1 MNINFCPKCGKM
13 LSKQDNILKCSF
25 CNYSRNLD
33 KFHIDNLEMPIIE
46 KCIIAE
52 NKKEFINAVINK
64 NKEFDE
70 LKIMENSDEII
81 NKANNDFIKNNEQ
94 NIFNKFRHEL
104 NSYSKCLDESDI
116 EIFKDKYNMDC
127 YNFFDKLNFKEKID
141 KFNNKFIENILN
153 DFNEFLDSREK
164 YIDDAEIESL
174 KIKYNKICCNIF
186 DKLKIKEKIDKFNIT
201 YCDAHE
207 DRIKEKLP
215 NRYISNSDKIDFS
228 YLNGFKCDL
237 TKIVNYHNEEYI
249 ENQIKNNKHFYNS
262 LLDKNLS
269 DDVIRAILI
278 EDDVKIIVNDQDKT
292 FVEAKIKYLIEKL
305 NISPTDIL
313 YISANEKNYDKFDIN
328 KNFSIKTHTFNSLA
342 CEILKEN
349 YYYKKINKDEFEVF
363 IKSFFEKQVT
373 KNPESMR
380 DVVKFFLYF
389 YHMAFFNESNI
400 NFQTIRSIVGDWD
413 EEFEKNYLE
422 YFEINDI
429 EVKKEYV
436 NSIMELVIANF
447 LYIHNISYNFNLNP
461 LLESRENWFNYIEHN
476 ENDAPEIFR
485 LDMKMILNEIDPEYI
500 YDKSGCYSN
509 FYLPEYD
516 IYIDLLS
523 LNNYFQKNSINSG
536 NKTSYLEEIK
546 NFNEKSKTKI
556 ITISSDIKDVVSML
570 ESLEENLKKYG
581 VNIEKV
587 DYSELYGSIIL
598 NNKLP
603 EYEFFLNTMEQF
615 IKSFKDN
622 AVYLDNNKKDIAE
635 LTIEQYLKENDKI
648 YFKSLNLRNKFFFN
662 VFKQIYREYKFK
674 LKKEEL
680 FDNYDIINYAIIDLK
695 KGENIHNYK
704 YIIVDEYQSMSYS
717 KFNLLK
723 EIQNKSGAKI
733 IAMGDDFQPSS
744 SFPICNVD
752 LFINFEKY
760 FKHSKTV
767 KIKNANSNSQ
777 QVNSLIENFNQND
790 EKQLESNDEASNNL
804 IKLVGYMS
812 RAEQILSLINVLEK
826 IDEVDENADILILG
840 RNSDDINEI
849 LCENLLTKYEKDNYI
864 KIIYKKLPNLKIE
877 YKPIL
882 ESKNLKK
889 DHIIVLNLCDELNG
903 FPNKIE
909 SDLVLNFIT
918 NNNENV
924 TYSEERKLLCLALT
938 RAKNEAYLFYNEINP
953 SIFIGEIKDFSVVE
967 KLNFTFSN
975 EEIHKMYSM
984 LNEASDIIKTNNIC
998 PDCNSGNVDLVIVN
1012 KNKSFKLKCSKF
1024 CGWNVEQL
1032 KFKECS
1038 ILCKRDMDRMGMPQF
1053 NTYYLHKYVKRDW
1066 RKGEYKG
1073 NPIDVEVSEKIM
1085 DYKYKN
1091 KNYAIQLFTEE
1102 LMNAITYLSYYKMNN
1117 NIKKIA
1123 LLVVPSGAEIDL
1135 DDEYM
1140 DFEGY
1145 RLARSVKLIHQWYE
1159 LGISKSLFGL
1169 NKKII
1174 DLKHSFIRI
1183 ETIGSSKNHRD
1194 NPMAHTQSIKCNN
1207 IPEHNE
1213 DIAFIILD
1221 DITTSGSS
1229 MVGCK
1234 QVLLDNGI
1242 DEDNI
1247 FTLTIGATVRNRYGK
1262 I

>member
-25 CNYSRNLD
+25 CDYYRNLD
-33 KFHIDNLEMPIIE
+33 KFHIDNLEIPIIE
-46 KCIIAE
+46 KCITAK

-70 LKIMENSDEII
+70 LKIIENSDEII
-81 NKANNDFIKNNEQ
+81 NKANNDFIKNNKQ

-104 NSYSKCLDESDI
+104 NSYIKCLDESDI
-116 EIFKDKYNMDC
+116 EILKDKYNMDC

-141 KFNNKFIENILN
+141 KFNNKFIENILS
-153 DFNEFLDSREK
+153 DFDEFLDSREK
-164 YIDDAEIESL
+164 YIDDKEIELL

-186 DKLKIKEKIDKFNIT
+186 DKLNIKEKIDKFNIT
-201 YCDAHE
+201 YFDAHK
-207 DRIKEKLP
+207 DKIKEKLP
-215 NRYISNSDKIDFS
+215 HRYISNSDKIDFS
-228 YLNGFKCDL
+228 YSNDIKWDI
-237 TKIVNYHNEEYI
+237 TKIINNHNDEYI

-269 DDVIRAILI
+269 DDLIRAILTD
-278 EDDVKIIVNDQDKT
+278 DDVKIIVNDQAKT
-292 FVEAKIKYLIEKL
+292 FVQAKIKYLIEKL
-305 NISPTDIL
+305 NINPKDIL
-313 YISANEKNYDKFDIN
+313 YISSNEKNHDNFNIN

-349 YYYKKINKDEFEVF
+349 YDYKEINKDEFTVF

-373 KNPESMR
+373 KNPESMG

-389 YHMAFFNESNI
+389 YHMAFFNETNI
-400 NFQTIRSIVGDWD
+400 NFQTIRSILGDWD

-422 YFEINDI
+422 YFEMNDVK
-429 EVKKEYV
+429 VKKEYV
-436 NSIMELVIANF
+436 NSIIELVIANF

-461 LLESRENWFNYIEHN
+461 LLESRETWFNYIEHDEN
-476 ENDAPEIFR
+476 EIPEMFC
-485 LDMKMILNEIDPEYI
+485 LDMKIIINEIDPEYI
-500 YDKSGCYSN
+500 CDKSRCYSN

-516 IYIDLLS
+516 IYLDLLS
-523 LNNYFQKNSINSG
+523 LNNYFQKDSINSE
-536 NKTSYLEEIK
+536 NKSSYLEEIK

-556 ITISSDIKDVVSML
+556 ITISSDINDIVLIL
-570 ESLEENLKKYG
+570 ESLEENLKKFG

-587 DYSELYGSIIL
+587 DYSDLYESIIL

-603 EYEFFLNTMEQF
+603 EYEFFINTMEQF

-622 AVYLDNNKKDIAE
+622 AVYLDNNKNDIAE

-662 VFKQIYREYKFK
+662 VFKEIYREYNFK
-674 LKKEEL
+674 LNEKEI
-680 FDNYDIINYAIIDLK
+680 FDNYDIINYAIINLK

-723 EIQNKSGAKI
+723 EIQNKTGAKI

-744 SFPICNVD
+744 TFPICNVD
-752 LFINFEKY
+752 LFINFDKY

-767 KIKNANSNSQ
+767 KIKNANNNSQ
-777 QVNSLIENFNQND
+777 LNSLIESINQNN
-790 EKQLESNDEASNNL
+790 EKQLELNDEELNNP

-812 RAEQILSLINVLEK
+812 RAEEILSLINVLEK
-826 IDEVDENADILILG
+826 IDEEDENAEILILG
-840 RNSDDINEI
+840 RNINDINEI
-849 LCENLLTKYEKDNYI
+849 LCENLLTKYEKDNTI

-877 YKPIL
+877 YKIIL
-882 ESKNLKK
+882 ESENLKK
-889 DHIIVLNLCDELNG
+889 DHVIILNLCDKLNG

-918 NNNENV
+918 KNNENM
-924 TYSEERKLLCLALT
+924 TYSEERKLFCQALK
-938 RAKNEAYLFYNEINP
+938 RAKNDTYLFYNEINP
-953 SIFIGEIKDFSVVE
+953 SIFIGEIKDFSATE
-967 KLNFTFSN
+967 KVNFTFSN
-975 EEIHKMYSM
+975 EEIHKMYLM

-998 PDCNSGNVDLVIVN
+998 PKCNSGNVDLVIDN
-1012 KNKSFKLKCSKF
+1012 KNKLFKLKCSKF
-1024 CGWNVEQL
+1024 CSWNVEQL
-1032 KFKECS
+1032 SFKECS
-1038 ILCKRDMDRMGMPQF
+1038 ILCNRAMTRIGMPQF

-1073 NPIDVEVSEKIM
+1073 NPIDVEVSEKII

-1091 KNYAIQLFTEE
+1091 KSYAIQLFTEE
-1102 LMNAITYLSYYKMNN
+1102 LMNAISYLSYYKMNN

-1123 LLVVPSGAEIDL
+1123 LLVVPSCDEIDL
-1135 DDEYM
+1135 NDEYV
-1140 DFEGY
+1140 DFKGY

-1159 LGISKSLFGL
+1159 LGISKSFFGL

-1194 NPMAHTQSIKCNN
+1194 NPMAHTQSIECNN
-1207 IPEHNE
+1207 IPEYNE

-1247 FTLTIGATVRNRYGK
+1247 FTLTIGATVRNIYGK